1 MDKSDLPM
9 PLKIEK
15 VRNEIRYC
23 FNRVSAEYEL
33 DGFIID
39 NLAEAVLNEE
49 KQQRI
54 SQMVEMLTFERPNE
68 ETEEVIENGDTT
80 QTR

>member
-1 MDKSDLPM
+1 MDKSDLPL

-15 VRNEIRYC
+15 ARNEIRYC
-23 FNRVSAEYEL
+23 FNRVSAVYGL

-68 ETEEVIENGDTT
+68 EATGKEEDIE
-80 QTR
+80 